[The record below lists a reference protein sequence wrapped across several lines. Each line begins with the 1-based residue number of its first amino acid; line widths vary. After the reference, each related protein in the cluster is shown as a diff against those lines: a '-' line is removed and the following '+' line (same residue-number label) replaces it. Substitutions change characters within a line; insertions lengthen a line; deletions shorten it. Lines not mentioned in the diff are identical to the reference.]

1 MKENPIDKDNITET
15 PGTLTYAHNVGSA
28 LVKPI
33 DKGRVKGRAVSAMHE
48 QTNTQ
53 LAQIQRQI
61 ELLAEQARQIKERID
76 ISEKIYM
83 ADIGFEPL
91 IGHTYHLYD
100 KADETLVL
108 AMVGP
113 NEWGKKGQPFN
124 NFLATVKL
132 LSDHTWQIIY

>member
-1 MKENPIDKDNITET
+1 MKNPIDKDNITEN

-28 LVKPI
+28 IVKPI

-53 LAQIQRQI
+53 LAQIQRQV
-61 ELLAEQARQIKERID
+61 ELLAEQARQIKARIEV
-76 ISEKIYM
+76 SEKIY
-83 ADIGFEPL
+83 AAEIGFEPL
-91 IGHTYHLYD
+91 IGHIYHLYD
-100 KADETLVL
+100 KTDESLVL

-124 NFLATVKL
+124 SFIATVKL
-132 LSDHTWQIIY
+132 LSDHTWEIQQ

>member
-1 MKENPIDKDNITET
+1 MKNPIDKDNITET

-53 LAQIQRQI
+53 LAQIQRQV
-61 ELLAEQARQIKERID
+61 ELLAEQARQIKARIE

-100 KADETLVL
+100 KTDESLVL

-124 NFLATVKL
+124 NFIATVKL
-132 LSDHTWQIIY
+132 LSDHTWQIIE

>member
-1 MKENPIDKDNITET
+1 MKNPIDKDNITET

-53 LAQIQRQI
+53 LAQIQRQV
-61 ELLAEQARQIKERID
+61 ELLAEQARQIKARIE

-100 KADETLVL
+100 KTDESLVL

-124 NFLATVKL
+124 NFIATVKL
-132 LSDHTWQIIY
+132 LSDHTWQILE